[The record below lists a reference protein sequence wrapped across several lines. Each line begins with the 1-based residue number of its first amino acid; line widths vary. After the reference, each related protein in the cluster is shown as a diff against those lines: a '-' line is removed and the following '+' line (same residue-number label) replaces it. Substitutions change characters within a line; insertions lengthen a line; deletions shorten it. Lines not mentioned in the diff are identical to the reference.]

1 MTLEI
6 APQFCPVAAEPLR
19 RLESGQ
25 HLPFAGACPRP
36 MLFSSPAGLVLPE
49 ANFLE
54 PYGGIKQA
62 MGKWPVLRCLTY
74 DCVD

>member
-1 MTLEI
+1 MVMVV
-6 APQFCPVAAEPLR
+6 QQ
-19 RLESGQ
+19 Q
-25 HLPFAGACPRP
+25 HH
-36 MLFSSPAGLVLPE
+36 LFFFFFNISLFPSSPAGLVLPE